1 MMTELHIQQVA
12 LTNSAWY
19 LGNLVSVLISG
30 AHTDGRFALI
40 QSHEIKGCEP
50 PRHVHHHED
59 EILYVLEG
67 HVQVSVGEAHFD
79 AGSGTA
85 VLLPRGSEHSV
96 LLYSATAELL
106 LMLLPAGLED
116 YFNDVGAPATYLYRS
131 PAGSGHPNVEQ
142 LITTAARYGME
153 ITGPP

>member
-85 VLLPRGSEHSV
+85 VLLPRGSEHSCI
-96 LLYSATAELL
+96 LHSATAKFL
-106 LMLLPAGLED
+106 LMLLPAGLEG
-116 YFNDVGAPATYLYRS
+116 YFNELSAPATDLHRS
-131 PAGSGHPNVEQ
+131 VAGGGHPSVEQ
-142 LITTAARYGME
+142 LITTAARYGVE